1 MENLKKYMD
10 KVIMGICVVLFIF
23 MLIMGSYQIISR
35 YILKDPSTISEIGNI
50 FFYLDV
56 NVCRSLCIWKKRT
69 YEHGIFCGEIF

>member
-35 YILKDPSTISEIGNI
+35 YILKDPSTISEELVTYSFTWSQCLQELMYLEKENI
-50 FFYLDV
+50 
-56 NVCRSLCIWKKRT
+56 
-69 YEHGIFCGEIF
+69 

>member
-35 YILKDPSTISEIGNI
+35 YILKDPSTISEELVTYSFTWMSMFAGAYVLEKENI
-50 FFYLDV
+50 
-56 NVCRSLCIWKKRT
+56 
-69 YEHGIFCGEIF
+69 